1 VNILH
6 IIASVNPEHGGP
18 IEGILRQNE
27 SSADFGHRREIATLD
42 APGSPWLAG
51 FPMVVHALADRPYSG
66 PKGWQRYLP
75 WVRYGVSLRFVRW
88 LARHVGE
95 FDVVIVNGVWNFT
108 TLGFVLSGRTRSTP
122 YVVYTHGMLD
132 PWFKRSAPLKHLAK
146 QLFWL
151 FADGIVVN
159 RAAAVFFTAEEER
172 VLADKAFWPY
182 HPNPV
187 VVPYGAGDVP
197 DDTEAQLAAL
207 QGVAPLLAGRPY
219 LLFLSRIHP
228 KKGLDLAIEAFARH
242 AARRPDLQF
251 VIAGPDQSGLRPALE
266 ARAAALGITTR
277 VHWTGMLSGHAKWG
291 ALRNAEALF
300 LPSHQENFGIVVAE
314 SLACG
319 VPVLISDKVNIWRE
333 IVEDD
338 AGLVGTDSVE
348 GADDVLGRF
357 LDLDP
362 VRTTQMRRNARA
374 CFERRFDINIS
385 AKQTTARLLKVAG
398 QQPAHGAM

>member
-1 VNILH
+1 MNILH
-6 IIASVNPEHGGP
+6 IIATVNPEHGGP

-27 SSADFGHRREIATLD
+27 SSEYLGHRREIATLD
-42 APGSPWLAG
+42 PGGAPWLKD
-51 FPMVVHALADRPYSG
+51 FPMIVHALGARPYRG
-66 PKGWQRYLP
+66 PAVLKRYLP
-75 WVRYGVSLRFVRW
+75 WVRYGVSIRFVRW
-88 LARHVGE
+88 LARHAGE
-95 FDVVIVNGVWNFT
+95 FDVVIVNGLWNFT
-108 TLGFVLSGRTRSTP
+108 TLGFVLSGRTKRAP

-132 PWFKRSAPLKHLAK
+132 PWFKRSAPLKHMAK

-159 RAAAVFFTAEEER
+159 RATAVFFTAEEER

-182 HPNPV
+182 HPKPV

-197 DDTEAQLAAL
+197 DDADAQLAAL
-207 QGVAPLLAGRPY
+207 QQAAPDLRGRPY

-242 AARRPDLQF
+242 AATRPELQF
-251 VIAGPDQSGLRPALE
+251 VIAGPDQSGLRPTLE
-266 ARAAALGITTR
+266 ARVEELGIKDR
-277 VHWTGMLSGHAKWG
+277 VHWTGMLAGDGKWG

-333 IVEDD
+333 IVADD
-338 AGLVGTDSVE
+338 AGIATTDTAA
-348 GADDVLGRF
+348 GASELLQRF
-357 LDLDP
+357 LALAP
-362 VRTTQMRRNARA
+362 EQRAAMGANARR
-374 CFERRFDINIS
+374 CYEQHFDVRRATS
-385 AKQTTARLLKVAG
+385 AMFAAMKSALGAAR
-398 QQPAHGAM
+398 P